1 MYNKIVRVLV
11 ATHLASNKQAT
22 ISVSLSRIV
31 LEISILPNQF
41 TTNRKTAT
49 MIMISEKTFAK

>member
-1 MYNKIVRVLV
+1 MYNKIVCVLV

-49 MIMISEKTFAK
+49 MITIGEKTFTK